1 MGELVLGRFYVQP
14 QWVFDS
20 INKRERCPEKN
31 YALGETL
38 PPHLSPFTQ
47 EFRIGDYVPP
57 EQTQDESEETMEE
70 KTNDSE
76 EEEEE
81 MGEDESDS
89 EGGESGEEVDN
100 EGTEMGVRVGMM
112 DKLDDDH
119 ENKMQED
126 EEYKL
131 RVMMIKKKYRGL
143 YKSMMKN
150 RRKRMNESK
159 FKE

>member
-1 MGELVLGRFYVQP
+1 MG
-14 QWVFDS
+14 
-20 INKRERCPEKN
+20 
-31 YALGETL
+31 
-38 PPHLSPFTQ
+38 
-47 EFRIGDYVPP
+47 
-57 EQTQDESEETMEE
+57 
-70 KTNDSE
+70 
-76 EEEEE
+76 
-81 MGEDESDS
+81 DESDS
-89 EGGESGEEVDN
+89 EDGESGEEVEN

-159 FKE
+159 FKEKKRKDWEEQNKLEKKKKTKSETAASEPAA